1 MLVFGEGGYQLRCM
15 AFIEDGEVAGLVARG
30 ERLRVAGNFCIFK
43 AHNQRILPI
52 QTNTIDL

>member
-1 MLVFGEGGYQLRCM
+1 MFVCFYGVDFLVGCVGIWGGGYQLRCM

-43 AHNQRILPI
+43 AHN
-52 QTNTIDL
+52 